1 MSALSML
8 LLPSLPTPC
17 INPTYEEIH
26 SLSVLF
32 QRDPTVRVVRSLN
45 FLTSRLTAKLAN
57 TNCNIIS
64 GHESEATREE
74 RAEWKSLMP
83 CPIIQMAPNTSIAN
97 LIKFEWGGN
106 VIVLKKAGAHL
117 KDCTPEDIVPAIES
131 IKSSSLLT
139 HTSLMANMNATR
151 VDRRRSSTHS
161 PLPLQRTKSAPA
173 LGRFFY
179 LTGSTYY
186 TAVEVMQLDVRID
199 L

>member
-26 SLSVLF
+26 SLSIPF
-32 QRDPTVRVVRSLN
+32 QWDPTVCVVCSLN

-57 TNCNIIS
+57 TTCNIIS

-117 KDCTPEDIVPAIES
+117 KDCTPEDIAPAIES
-131 IKSSSLLT
+131 IK
-139 HTSLMANMNATR
+139 SLMANMNATG
-151 VDRRRSSTHS
+151 VDRRRSSADS

-179 LTGSTYY
+179 
-186 TAVEVMQLDVRID
+186 
-199 L
+199 